1 MGTYLRPNSLDDA
14 LDALRASPR
23 VILAGGTDFYPARV
37 GRSLDEDV
45 LDITAVDDLRGID
58 DAGDHWRIGALT
70 TWTDLLETPLPASFD
85 GLKRAAREVGGVQIQ
100 NAGTLAG
107 NLCNASPAADGVPP
121 LMALDASVELA
132 SADGCRLVSV
142 DRFVTGNRQTQRGPN
157 EVVTAIRV
165 PKRPDAT
172 VSTFLKLGSR
182 TYLVISIVMVA
193 VTLEPVDGAVGRIG
207 IAIGACSPVAQ
218 RLARL
223 EGDLTGAPLDNHLIG
238 RVKANHIDA
247 VLAPID
253 DIRGSGAYRQEAAL
267 VLVRRALSEV
277 AALAGGAA

>member
-1 MGTYLRPNSLDDA
+1 MGTYLRPKSLDDA
-14 LDALRASPR
+14 LEALRASPW

-37 GRSLDEDV
+37 GRALDEDV
-45 LDITAVDDLRGID
+45 LDITAVDGLRGID

-70 TWTDLLETPLPASFD
+70 TWTDLLEAPLPASFD

-132 SADGCRLVSV
+132 SADGRRVVPV

-193 VTLEPVDGAVGRIG
+193 ITLEPADGTVGRIG
-207 IAIGACSPVAQ
+207 ISVGACSPVAQ
-218 RLARL
+218 RLTRL
-223 EGDLTGAPLDNHLIG
+223 ENDLTGAPLDNDLIG
-238 RVKANHIDA
+238 RVKADHIDA

-277 AALAGGAA
+277 AALAGGSA